1 MRLLEQAAA
10 SPDERLHRLRV
21 LDPAERREL
30 LEGFNATACP
40 VPEATLPELFE
51 AQVSRDPDAV
61 ALVCGATSL
70 SYGDLNAA
78 G

>member
-1 MRLLEQAAA
+1 MEKNVPGGMLEVF
-10 SPDERLHRLRV
+10 SDTVH
-21 LDPAERREL
+21 
-30 LEGFNATACP
+30 P

-70 SYGDLNAA
+70 SYGDLNARA
-78 G
+78 NRLRAPI